1 MMKKTQLYVA
11 YGSNLSVDQMARRC
25 PRATI
30 LGTGTLKGW
39 KLEFRTHANIVPAPA
54 QEVPVLVWKVTNDCL
69 KSLDIYEGYPR
80 YYVRQTV
87 KVQMGDEEVEGI
99 VYVMT
104 EKKKRLPPSCV
115 YLATIL
121 EGYARFGF
129 SPAPVALALEDLERW
144 F

>member
-1 MMKKTQLYVA
+1 MKRTQLYVA
-11 YGSNLSVDQMARRC
+11 YGSNLSVEQMSRRC

-30 LGTGTLKGW
+30 LGPGILKGW
-39 KLEFRTHANIVPAPA
+39 KLEFRTHANVIPAPD
-54 QEVPVLVWKVTNDCL
+54 QEVPVLVWKVTKPCL
-69 KSLDIYEGYPR
+69 DSLDIYEGYPR

-104 EKKKRLPPSCV
+104 EKKKRLPPSCT

-129 SPAPVALALEDLERW
+129 SPAPIAQALEDLERW